1 MIKIIGREVC
11 IPQSEKFIGFENDNG
26 VEKRIFEICDK
37 SLFNLFFKLDI
48 KEANCSLELEK
59 SVSDDGERLH
69 LLWNI
74 QNGILCHGQNL
85 TVQLRAFNENLSLV
99 WHSENVN
106 FYVGKSI
113 GEGAEY
119 TDVQM
124 SEFLR
129 IEANV
134 TAKAKQTEENCN
146 AALELKNECH
156 NAMNAALSSA
166 DRAASDKIDAEEF
179 KNLAQE
185 SERTVRDIAESMSF
199 WDTFQE
205 SGMRENYQ
213 GMDGGAGYVK
223 ANSFGGYE
231 DKYIYPKY
239 PLHPVMAYGMF
250 HMCENLVVAP
260 EVDFSQCTNMTAIF
274 NTCPNLKKVGRV
286 ESYTAPGATYL
297 FTKCPNLETVEY
309 INLPNATNYLAA
321 FNECEN
327 LKNIRFAKGS
337 IRCTAGGKISF
348 HHCPNLTVDT
358 IDSIFEGLGEVS
370 GFPIVQFD
378 NYGNNI
384 ATYDSAKGVGAFQ
397 KLIDEATL
405 KGWNVIPSL
414 YA

>member
-37 SLFNLFFKLDI
+37 SLYPLFFKLDI

-74 QNGILCHGQNL
+74 QKGILCHGQNL
-85 TVQLRAFNENLSLV
+85 TVQLRAFNEDLSLV
-99 WHSENVN
+99 WHSDNVN
-106 FYVGKSI
+106 FYIGKSI

-166 DRAASDKIDAEEF
+166 DRAASDKIDTEEF

-223 ANSFGGYE
+223 ANSFGGYK

-260 EVDFSQCTNMTAIF
+260 EVDFSQCTNMSAIF
-274 NTCPNLKKVGRV
+274 HTCSKLKKVGRI
-286 ESYTAPGATYL
+286 ESYTAPNATYL
-297 FTKCPNLETVEY
+297 FIKCPELETIEY
-309 INLPNATNYLAA
+309 INIPMAQNFKAA
-321 FNECEN
+321 FNECEK

-337 IRCTAGGKISF
+337 IRCTKGGTISF
-348 HHCPNLTVDT
+348 YYSPLLTADS
-358 IDSIFEGLGEVS
+358 IDSIFDGLGKVS
-370 GFPIVQFD
+370 GNPTIQFD
-378 NYGNNI
+378 KNGENKYQ
-384 ATYDSAKGVGAFQ
+384 YDKIRGAGEFQ
-397 KLIDEATL
+397 KRVDEANI
-405 KGWNVIPSL
+405 KGWTVWPDENH
-414 YA
+414 

>member
-74 QNGILCHGQNL
+74 QNGILCHGENL

-213 GMDGGAGYVK
+213 GMDGGAGCVK
-223 ANSFGGYE
+223 ANSFGGYK

-260 EVDFSQCTNMTAIF
+260 EVDFSLSTDLTALFHTCT
-274 NTCPNLKKVGRV
+274 NLKKVGRIENYNV
-286 ESYTAPGATYL
+286 GKVTFL
-297 FTKCPNLETVEY
+297 FVDCGNLETVEY
-309 INLPNATNYLAA
+309 INLPSGKDFKGA
-321 FNECEN
+321 FNGCKN
-327 LKNIRFAKGS
+327 LKNIRFEEGS
-337 IRCTAGGKISF
+337 IRCTNGGKISF
-348 HHCPNLTVDT
+348 NSCPDLTVES
-358 IDSIFEGLGEVS
+358 INSIFDGLGKVS
-370 GFPIVQFD
+370 GTPLIQFD
-378 NYGNNI
+378 SQGLNKINYDAAFG
-384 ATYDSAKGVGAFQ
+384 DGAFQ
-397 KLIDEATL
+397 TRVDEANI
-405 KGWNVIPSL
+405 KGWTVWPDENH
-414 YA
+414 